1 MYLGSERCILG
12 VKDVFDFVKLK
23 ISCNYCSAKLYTN
36 LFTWKPAE
44 GV

>member
-23 ISCNYCSAKLYTN
+23 ISCNYCSAKLKQTCLLGN
-36 LFTWKPAE
+36 Q
-44 GV
+44 